1 MWAESSKSK
10 YFNTLQPL
18 KVLEEG
24 HNNIVTGLADPTT
37 VFTCILCSSVCMS
50 ALNSL
55 TI

>member
-1 MWAESSKSK
+1 MCAESSKSK

-18 KVLEEG
+18 KVVEEG
-24 HNNIVTGLADPTT
+24 HNNVLAGLVDPTT

-50 ALNSL
+50 ALNSV